1 MAGPSLEDV
10 RNAAAIAYGLNCID
24 DVDIACL
31 YDYCHSRPLFSYWK
45 LEEFDLAPWD
55 EKECVTELRLAIK
68 DLQLLMHYLEI
79 PEKIVCSQGTVCSG
93 IEGLCILL
101 KRLAYT
107 CRYSD
112 LASRFGRNT
121 SSPA

>member
-1 MAGPSLEDV
+1 M
-10 RNAAAIAYGLNCID
+10 
-24 DVDIACL
+24 CL
-31 YDYCHSRPLFSYWK
+31 YDYCHSRLLFPYWK
-45 LEEFDLAPWD
+45 FEEFDLAPGD
-55 EKECVTELRLAIK
+55 EEEFITELKFAMK

-101 KRLAYT
+101 KRLANP

-112 LASRFGRNT
+112 TA
-121 SSPA
+121 